1 MKSVCIHNIENADR
15 KTLKKY
21 IKHEFKSVG
30 LGKIDRIQSVEADAW
45 NSDIV
50 KVTVSLRGTDDED
63 VLEKRRFLH
72 LFSFKTPI
80 IYKPFYK

>member
-1 MKSVCIHNIENADR
+1 MKSVSIHNIENADR

-50 KVTVSLRGTDDED
+50 KVAVSLRGTDDED

-80 IYKPFYK
+80 LYENL